1 MKIKLGVFFGGKSV
15 EHEIAI
21 ITYTQALESI
31 NNDKY
36 EVVPIYISKQGVLYT
51 GEDLFDLENFK
62 DMDVL
67 LKRCYP
73 VTIVNTGKTW
83 EVVRVHPHLFSK
95 KILNTIDVAFPIVH
109 GTNCEDGTVAGY
121 LNLLG
126 IPYVGPDVLASSIGM
141 DKILMKKV
149 LKESGLPVV
158 DYVAFYSSEYIKDEE
173 KIQKLI
179 AEKLRFPLIVK
190 PGNLGSSVGIKKAKD
205 ENELLAI
212 YTNTTYETPEQTL
225 SMLEKDYYNNNTINV
240 KSSNKTINDMD
251 CTYIEYNNTTK
262 GIDYVNHE
270 YYYLFD
276 KEENNYF
283 YIKIKTNKSI
293 EDYKELEDELINNV
307 VLK

>member
-1 MKIKLGVFFGGKSV
+1 MKRKIILGIIVIVSLFTITGCNKNTSKDNNESSKLK
-15 EHEIAI
+15 EI
-21 ITYTQALESI
+21 
-31 NNDKY
+31 
-36 EVVPIYISKQGVLYT
+36 
-51 GEDLFDLENFK
+51 
-62 DMDVL
+62 
-67 LKRCYP
+67 
-73 VTIVNTGKTW
+73 TIGD
-83 EVVRVHPHLFSK
+83 K
-95 KILNTIDVAFPIVH
+95 KIQLDKKDNYNNKVEYAYSSSFNISSL
-109 GTNCEDGTVAGY
+109 GTNRIY
-121 LNLLG
+121 KLL
-126 IPYVGPDVLASSIGM
+126 D
-141 DKILMKKV
+141 
-149 LKESGLPVV
+149 
-158 DYVAFYSSEYIKDEE
+158 
-173 KIQKLI
+173 
-179 AEKLRFPLIVK
+179 
-190 PGNLGSSVGIKKAKD
+190 KD